1 LNFVTA
7 SSREAHV
14 KVLYATDGFKPALQA
29 SQLLQRICAKD
40 RIEITVMSVTH
51 TGIPAPEHMPLML
64 DPLPSRREDTLAI
77 VDAAVEKL
85 LAAGFKARG
94 HTAEG
99 HPGQEIVRAVEEDRY
114 DLIVMGGGRRSWL
127 GSRLLGSVSTYVLHS
142 SPWSVLIV
150 HETLSEGGEGRV
162 LVGADGSRGSDF
174 TIGTLV
180 RFADPT
186 RTKITVVSVVSP
198 HSPLL
203 FPDPGGAVYIPP
215 EALEQNQEI
224 EKQMRNRAQSHAERA
239 ATQLRDGGFEVEAH
253 IATGSPTEQLLK
265 GAESGD
271 FDLIAVGS
279 RGLGP
284 FRRALLGSV
293 SDHVVRHSR
302 AALVGR
308 RLAS

>member
-1 LNFVTA
+1 
-7 SSREAHV
+7 V

-29 SQLLQRICAKD
+29 SKLFSRICAKD
-40 RIEITVMSVTH
+40 RTEITVMSVTH
-51 TGIPAPEHMPLML
+51 SGIPAPEHMPLML

-77 VDAAVEKL
+77 IDAAVEKL

-99 HPGQEIVRAVEEDRY
+99 HPGQEIVRAVEEDWY

-127 GSRLLGSVSTYVLHS
+127 GNRLLGSVSTYVLHS

-162 LVGADGSRGSDF
+162 LVGADGSRGSDL
-174 TIGTLV
+174 TISTLA
-180 RFADPT
+180 RFADPA
-186 RTKITVVSVVSP
+186 RTKITVVSVVPP

-203 FPDPGGAVYIPP
+203 FPDPGGAVRIPP

-224 EKQMRNRAQSHAERA
+224 EKQMRNQAQRQAERA

-253 IATGSPTEQLLK
+253 IATGSPTEELLK
-265 GAESGD
+265 EAESGD

-284 FRRALLGSV
+284 FRRALLASV

>member
-1 LNFVTA
+1 
-7 SSREAHV
+7 V
-14 KVLYATDGFKPALQA
+14 KVLYATDGFNPALQA
-29 SQLLQRICAKD
+29 SLLLQRICAKD

-77 VDAAVEKL
+77 VDAAVEKF
-85 LAAGFKARG
+85 LAAGFKAEG

-99 HPGQEIVRAVEEDRY
+99 HPGQEIVRAVEEDWY

-127 GSRLLGSVSTYVLHS
+127 GNRLLGSVSTYVLHS

-150 HETLSEGGEGRV
+150 RETPSEGGEGRV

-174 TIGTLV
+174 TIRTLA
-180 RFADPT
+180 RFADPA
-186 RTKITVVSVVSP
+186 RTKIAVVSVVSP
-198 HSPLL
+198 HSSLL

-271 FDLIAVGS
+271 FDLVAVGS

-284 FRRALLGSV
+284 FRRALIGSV